1 MHMKFKVIDKEN
13 WKRSE
18 YFDHYYSNVP
28 CTYTMTVKLD
38 ITKIGTLTFE
48 EPVRAVTPGQAVV
61 LYDGDYVLGGGTI
74 CRKEKED

>member
-1 MHMKFKVIDKEN
+1 MAGQKAVI
-13 WKRSE
+13 SE
-18 YFDHYYSNVP
+18 VTEDSFS
-28 CTYTMTVKLD
+28 
-38 ITKIGTLTFE
+38 LTFE